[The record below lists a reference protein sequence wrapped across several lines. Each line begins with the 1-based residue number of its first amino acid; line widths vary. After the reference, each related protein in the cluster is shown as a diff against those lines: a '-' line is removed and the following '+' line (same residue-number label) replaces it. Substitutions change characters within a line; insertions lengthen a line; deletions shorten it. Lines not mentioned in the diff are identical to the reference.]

1 MNIISRFQKRISST
15 ETTPRN
21 SVDNPHV
28 VNPATNGSFKG
39 KRDVGES
46 TSDEAIRIFRP
57 RILAMVLVVSLGG
70 LIFGYDTGQ
79 ISGFLEMDDFL
90 RRFSDTTGEDGP
102 AFSNVRSG
110 TIVGLLSI
118 GTLLGAI
125 IAAPIADKFGRRIS
139 IVFWNI
145 IFCVGVIVQIQT
157 STRWHDIAIGRWVA
171 GLGVGGLSVLTPMYQ
186 SETAPRQ
193 IRGALVSCYQLFIT
207 LGIFIA
213 YCINFGTEVRDDS
226 SEWRI
231 PMGVGFIFPVIMAVG
246 ICFLRESPRWDY
258 RHGKI
263 DRARAT
269 VAKSYGVSEDHW
281 EVQREIREIKAK
293 LDAENVGGAHP
304 WYEVFTGPRMAYRTA
319 LGITLQALQ
328 QLTGA
333 NFFFYYGTTIFTATG
348 INNSFVTSMIL
359 GGINFGTT
367 FLALYVVEHFG
378 RRKSLMTGGLW
389 MFMCFMVFASVGHFS
404 LDRET
409 PQNTPTAGTV
419 MIVFAALFIFGYA
432 ATWGPIIWCIT
443 GEIYPSRYRAKA
455 MGLST
460 ASNWTW
466 NFLISFFTPFITAK
480 IDYRYGY
487 VFAACNLAGV
497 LVTYFFVCESQGRT
511 LEETDTM
518 YILHVKPW
526 ESSKWTPPENE
537 DLVTADDLNLTSGAR
552 GIRKTE
558 GQGELRKESVPGVE
572 PGQEHDPEKAD
583 MSGAR

>member
-1 MNIISRFQKRISST
+1 MNIISRFQKRFSST

-21 SVDNPHV
+21 SIDNPHAHKTV
-28 VNPATNGSFKG
+28 GHGSHKVDPG
-39 KRDVGES
+39 YGDKD
-46 TSDEAIRIFRP
+46 TDEPIRILRL
-57 RILAMVLVVSLGG
+57 RILAMVLIVSLGG

-79 ISGFLEMDDFL
+79 ISGFLEMEDFL
-90 RRFSDTTGEDGP
+90 TRFSDTAEEGKP

-118 GTLLGAI
+118 GTLMGAI

-139 IVFWNI
+139 IVWWNI
-145 IFCVGVIVQIQT
+145 VFCIGVIVQITT
-157 STRWHDIAIGRWVA
+157 STRWYDIAIGRWVA

-213 YCINFGTEVRDDS
+213 YCINFGTEARTNS
-226 SEWRI
+226 SSWRI
-231 PMGVGFIFPVIMAVG
+231 PMGVGFVFPAVMAIG

-263 DRARAT
+263 ERATTT
-269 VAKSYGVSEDHW
+269 VAKSYGVPETHW
-281 EVQREIREIKAK
+281 EVRREMREIKAK

-304 WYEVFTGPRMAYRTA
+304 WYEVFTGPRMAYRTG
-319 LGITLQALQ
+319 LGIALQALQ

-333 NFFFYYGTTIFTATG
+333 NYFFYYGTTIFTATG
-348 INNSFVTSMIL
+348 IDNSYVTSMIL

-378 RRKSLMTGGLW
+378 RRKSLMTGGSA
-389 MFMCFMVFASVGHFS
+389 MFVCFMIFASVGHFS
-404 LDRET
+404 LDQET

-419 MIVFAALFIFGYA
+419 MIVFAALFIFAYA

-480 IDYRYGY
+480 IDFRYGY
-487 VFAACNLAGV
+487 VFAACNLLGV
-497 LVTYFFVCESQGRT
+497 FVTYFFVCESQGRS

-518 YILHVKPW
+518 YIMHVKPW
-526 ESSKWTPPENE
+526 ESSKWTPPEGE
-537 DLVTADDLNLTSGAR
+537 DLVTADNLNLTSGAR
-552 GIRKTE
+552 GIRKE
-558 GQGELRKESVPGVE
+558 GNNEQRHESVGGVL
-572 PGQEHDPEKAD
+572 GNEHDPEKAN
-583 MSGAR
+583 MSGAQ